1 MLVTFDEK
9 IIFEL
14 ECTSARTVE
23 RIIYQ
28 RNGQFTLITYG
39 QNELVVPGHFS
50 DAFLEDLETVL
61 MKQKTVLN
69 VFQIFSQGSGIA
81 AAKCFSGLDE
91 ILTAR
96 TLAVK
101 QVQFFKTN
109 VSQGM
114 SMIRYLNADE
124 LRHLVFVLPAQPVDF
139 KDFLNGF
146 RNLEEGYRFLL
157 EISVEGIDRDDVIA
171 IREFSSYSETV
182 TNLRI
187 DYIIL
192 ENRDEFRA
200 ILGDKFELQKGIRW
214 SESFRNS
221 MKTPAKEEQ
230 PTITDVCEIT
240 ARSVLENPLLME
252 LILERF
258 ECFEIQ
264 KLRKVNRGVRKCID
278 VLKPDPHIEE
288 YSIAF
293 RFLYSICN
301 QIEAHIHL
309 KSGKFKEIKYW
320 KQENPFCQPE
330 ENELYYYQN
339 FPDGLNFEEI
349 CLTDFESTLRHQES
363 CMEVLSIVYSS
374 EFKKVSYEELS
385 RRIGEVLKRREH
397 PLKVRKLSVGSS
409 SQMEVMEI
417 LSAIDKNSLKIIELI
432 PAFHQGYPGNEDIEE
447 LPFEVDQLSQTDQ
460 WKNAKVL
467 ICKNFDIITPIEA
480 MNILHFG
487 NVEILVKTISSQDVF
502 YLQINL
508 LKSSNFQKFKIS
520 FRKST
525 IDESLHEL
533 IGEPYRT
540 ISDVKKVWYF
550 RIPNTN
556 YFIHIVLDTRDVKDE
571 QGRLKP
577 KLIIF
582 TRVAK
587 EDTPFF

>member
-1 MLVTFDEK
+1 MMPFAYDWLTKQQKIHIESIMLVTFDEK

-14 ECTSARTVE
+14 ECTSAINVE
-23 RIIYQ
+23 RIIYE

-61 MKQKTVLN
+61 MKQETVLN

-182 TNLRI
+182 TDLRI

-192 ENRDEFRA
+192 ENREDFRA

-214 SESFRNS
+214 SESFKNS

-252 LILERF
+252 SILERF

-264 KLRKVNRGVRKCID
+264 KL
-278 VLKPDPHIEE
+278 
-288 YSIAF
+288 
-293 RFLYSICN
+293 
-301 QIEAHIHL
+301 
-309 KSGKFKEIKYW
+309 
-320 KQENPFCQPE
+320 
-330 ENELYYYQN
+330 
-339 FPDGLNFEEI
+339 
-349 CLTDFESTLRHQES
+349 
-363 CMEVLSIVYSS
+363 
-374 EFKKVSYEELS
+374 
-385 RRIGEVLKRREH
+385 
-397 PLKVRKLSVGSS
+397 
-409 SQMEVMEI
+409 
-417 LSAIDKNSLKIIELI
+417 
-432 PAFHQGYPGNEDIEE
+432 
-447 LPFEVDQLSQTDQ
+447 
-460 WKNAKVL
+460 
-467 ICKNFDIITPIEA
+467 
-480 MNILHFG
+480 
-487 NVEILVKTISSQDVF
+487 
-502 YLQINL
+502 
-508 LKSSNFQKFKIS
+508 
-520 FRKST
+520 
-525 IDESLHEL
+525 
-533 IGEPYRT
+533 
-540 ISDVKKVWYF
+540 
-550 RIPNTN
+550 
-556 YFIHIVLDTRDVKDE
+556 
-571 QGRLKP
+571 
-577 KLIIF
+577 
-582 TRVAK
+582 
-587 EDTPFF
+587 